1 MNSVI
6 DNFRLLGA
14 CGHSNLQSSHKA
26 HTSVGKAKL
35 QEVKGCFFFNVE
47 LVSYCEQMYMY
58 FGGHPGLGK
67 VIDDAIN
74 R

>member
-1 MNSVI
+1 M
-6 DNFRLLGA
+6 L
-14 CGHSNLQSSHKA
+14 
-26 HTSVGKAKL
+26 
-35 QEVKGCFFFNVE
+35 FFNIE

-74 R
+74 RSICGKLGLLCNSRIFHIMYAERDVHGNLNDCSTSPY